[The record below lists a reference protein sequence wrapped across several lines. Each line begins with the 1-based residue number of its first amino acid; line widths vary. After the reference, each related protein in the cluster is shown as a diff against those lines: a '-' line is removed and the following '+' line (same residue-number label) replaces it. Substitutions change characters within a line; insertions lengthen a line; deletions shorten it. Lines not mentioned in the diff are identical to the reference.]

1 MAMPPIME
9 KLLNLQKKVDELEA
23 WRYMRIGGVVDV
35 TAPDLPLENCM
46 WADGSLALFDLWPEL
61 KAKYEKGGFSGLLLP
76 YNCSDEDKK
85 TYPLKW
91 VPDSA
96 NPTGLFVPRLIGL
109 FARYCGGENAGK
121 HGIDTG
127 RALYGQTVWG
137 DTIGGLGVWGQMSGA
152 FSSTGNKIAR
162 PVRSYPVTTEDYD
175 SFLRFD
181 AAALWGDH
189 AGNEFTPEH
198 YRQSVALYLGSPAE
212 V

>member
-1 MAMPPIME
+1 MSMPAFARRIIE
-9 KLLNLQKKVDELEA
+9 LEKKVEIFEA
-23 WRYMRIGGVVDV
+23 YRYSRIGSVVDV

-85 TYPLKW
+85 AYPLKW

-96 NPTGLFVPRLIGL
+96 NPTGLFVPRLNGL

-121 HGIDTG
+121 HGVDTG

>member
-1 MAMPPIME
+1 MNLAHSAIPECCTFLQVLLHSTGQTGTPWEPPVF
-9 KLLNLQKKVDELEA
+9 L
-23 WRYMRIGGVVDV
+23 
-35 TAPDLPLENCM
+35 
-46 WADGSLALFDLWPEL
+46 GSSW
-61 KAKYEKGGFSGLLLP
+61 GFWS
-76 YNCSDEDKK
+76 
-85 TYPLKW
+85 
-91 VPDSA
+91 
-96 NPTGLFVPRLIGL
+96 
-109 FARYCGGENAGK
+109 ARYCGGENAGK

-152 FSSTGNKIAR
+152 FFSTGNKIAR

>member
-1 MAMPPIME
+1 M
-9 KLLNLQKKVDELEA
+9 
-23 WRYMRIGGVVDV
+23 G
-35 TAPDLPLENCM
+35 
-46 WADGSLALFDLWPEL
+46 
-61 KAKYEKGGFSGLLLP
+61 
-76 YNCSDEDKK
+76 
-85 TYPLKW
+85 
-91 VPDSA
+91 
-96 NPTGLFVPRLIGL
+96 

-152 FSSTGNKIAR
+152 FFSTGNKIAR

-198 YRQSVALYLGSPAE
+198 YRQSVALYLGRPAE

>member
-1 MAMPPIME
+1 MYRLSLVSHPCGSSPPAHLAHSTGQTRTPRE
-9 KLLNLQKKVDELEA
+9 PPVFL
-23 WRYMRIGGVVDV
+23 
-35 TAPDLPLENCM
+35 
-46 WADGSLALFDLWPEL
+46 GSSWSFW
-61 KAKYEKGGFSGLLLP
+61 S
-76 YNCSDEDKK
+76 
-85 TYPLKW
+85 
-91 VPDSA
+91 
-96 NPTGLFVPRLIGL
+96 
-109 FARYCGGENAGK
+109 ARYCGGENAGK

-152 FSSTGNKIAR
+152 FFSTGNKIAR

>member
-1 MAMPPIME
+1 MSMPAFARRIIE
-9 KLLNLQKKVDELEA
+9 LEKKVEIFEA
-23 WRYMRIGGVVDV
+23 YRYSRIGSVVDV

-85 TYPLKW
+85 AYPLKW

-96 NPTGLFVPRLIGL
+96 KPTGLFVPRLNGL

-198 YRQSVALYLGSPAE
+198 YRQPVALYLGNPAE

>member
-96 NPTGLFVPRLIGL
+96 NPTGLFVPRLNGL

>member
-1 MAMPPIME
+1 MQI
-9 KLLNLQKKVDELEA
+9 
-23 WRYMRIGGVVDV
+23 
-35 TAPDLPLENCM
+35 LPLYACPPKSWRRQTKSDTESSHPGWLQQCWYIDRYHDIAHPRQRLYLPCRLAAEYRQPHCALYHHQTPPLARFPHSTGHTGSSKNCQGKR
-46 WADGSLALFDLWPEL
+46 AVL
-61 KAKYEKGGFSGLLLP
+61 KVFWS
-76 YNCSDEDKK
+76 
-85 TYPLKW
+85 
-91 VPDSA
+91 
-96 NPTGLFVPRLIGL
+96 
-109 FARYCGGENAGK
+109 ARYCGGENAGK

>member
-1 MAMPPIME
+1 M
-9 KLLNLQKKVDELEA
+9 
-23 WRYMRIGGVVDV
+23 
-35 TAPDLPLENCM
+35 
-46 WADGSLALFDLWPEL
+46 GSLAH
-61 KAKYEKGGFSGLLLP
+61 
-76 YNCSDEDKK
+76 
-85 TYPLKW
+85 
-91 VPDSA
+91 
-96 NPTGLFVPRLIGL
+96 RLIGL
-109 FARYCGGENAGK
+109 SARYCGEENAGK
-121 HGIDTG
+121 HGVDTG

-198 YRQSVALYLGSPAE
+198 YRQSVALYLGSPTE

>member
-1 MAMPPIME
+1 MSMPAFARRIIE
-9 KLLNLQKKVDELEA
+9 LEKKVEIFEA
-23 WRYMRIGGVVDV
+23 YRYSRIGSVVDV

-85 TYPLKW
+85 AYPLKW

-96 NPTGLFVPRLIGL
+96 NPTGLFVPRLNGL

-198 YRQSVALYLGSPAE
+198 YRQPVALYLGNPAE

>member
-1 MAMPPIME
+1 MF
-9 KLLNLQKKVDELEA
+9 
-23 WRYMRIGGVVDV
+23 W
-35 TAPDLPLENCM
+35 
-46 WADGSLALFDLWPEL
+46 S
-61 KAKYEKGGFSGLLLP
+61 
-76 YNCSDEDKK
+76 
-85 TYPLKW
+85 
-91 VPDSA
+91 
-96 NPTGLFVPRLIGL
+96 
-109 FARYCGGENAGK
+109 ARYCGGENAGK

-198 YRQSVALYLGSPAE
+198 YRQPVALYLGNPAE